1 MKHLKHNGMKKILLM
16 VALAATLTTGM
27 AQEVSSRAKA
37 MRIMKFARPEYQVK
51 DVKVLVDTMTVY
63 ALNEQVVYPFGK
75 WNSIEQYI
83 TNGQIRWDR
92 EVGYKNFLDSMHV
105 SVNSLKRLDGSE
117 IDVFRSISTGLMEIL
132 AAHITDPEVAFVN
145 GLHPG
150 MTKEDVFNVFFDTY
164 PASYTQDITVL
175 KVVSGANEIEQVYT
189 FKGRRLRSI
198 DVRSRYKYY

>member
-1 MKHLKHNGMKKILLM
+1 MKKVLLT
-16 VALAATLTTGM
+16 VALVATLTTTF

-51 DVKVLVDTMTVY
+51 DIKVLVDTMTVY

-83 TNGQIRWDR
+83 TDGQLRWDR
-92 EVGYKNFLDSMHV
+92 EVGYKHYLDSMHV
-105 SVNSLKRLDGSE
+105 SVNTLKRLDGSE

-132 AAHITDPEVAFVN
+132 AAHITDPEVSFVN

-150 MTKEDVFNVFFDTY
+150 MTKADVFNVFFDTY
-164 PASYTQDITVL
+164 PTSYTQDITVL
-175 KVVSGANEIEQVYT
+175 KVVSGAHEVEQVYT
-189 FKGRRLRSI
+189 FKGQRLRLI
-198 DVRSRYKYY
+198 EVRSRYKYY

>member
-1 MKHLKHNGMKKILLM
+1 MKRLLLA
-16 VALAATLTTGM
+16 VALMATLTTGM
-27 AQEVSSRAKA
+27 AQEVSARAKA

-51 DVKVLVDTMTVY
+51 DIKVLVDTMTVY
-63 ALNEQVVYPFGK
+63 ALDEQVVYPFGK

-83 TNGQIRWDR
+83 TEGQLRWYR
-92 EVGYKNFLDSMHV
+92 EVGYKHFLDSMQV
-105 SVNSLKRLDGSE
+105 SVNTLKRLDDSE
-117 IDVFRSISTGLMEIL
+117 INVYRSITTGLMEIL
-132 AAHITDPEVAFVN
+132 TAHITDPEVAFIN

-164 PASYTQDITVL
+164 PSSYTQDITVL
-175 KVVSGANEIEQVYT
+175 KVVSGAHEIEQVYT

>member
-1 MKHLKHNGMKKILLM
+1 MKRILLL
-16 VALAATLTTGM
+16 VALLTTLTTTM

-37 MRIMKFARPEYQVK
+37 MRIMQFARPEYQVK

-83 TNGQIRWDR
+83 TDGQLRWNR
-92 EVGYKNFLDSMHV
+92 EVGYKHYLDSMHV
-105 SVNSLKRLDGSE
+105 SVNTLKRLDGSN

-132 AAHITDPEVAFVN
+132 SAHITDPEVSFVN

-150 MTKEDVFNVFFDTY
+150 MTKNDAFNVFFDTY
-164 PASYTQDITVL
+164 PTSYTTDITVL
-175 KVVSGANEIEQVYT
+175 KVVSGAHEIEQVYT
-189 FKGRRLRSI
+189 FKGQRLRLI
-198 DVRSRYKYY
+198 EVRSRYKYY

>member
-1 MKHLKHNGMKKILLM
+1 MLLV
-16 VALAATLTTGM
+16 VALMATLSTGM
-27 AQEVSSRAKA
+27 AQEVSARAKA

-51 DVKVLVDTMTVY
+51 DIKVLVDTMTVY
-63 ALNEQVVYPFGK
+63 ALDERVIYPFGK

-83 TNGQIRWDR
+83 TEGQLLWNR
-92 EVGYKNFLDSMHV
+92 EVGYKHFMDSMQV
-105 SVNSLKRLDGSE
+105 SVNTLQRLDGSA
-117 IDVFRSISTGLMEIL
+117 IDVYRSIPTGLMEIL
-132 AAHITDPEVAFVN
+132 AAHITDPEVVFVN

-164 PASYTQDITVL
+164 PVSYTQDITVL
-175 KVVSGANEIEQVYT
+175 KVVSGAHEIEQVYT

>member
-1 MKHLKHNGMKKILLM
+1 MKRLLLA
-16 VALAATLTTGM
+16 VALIATLTSGM
-27 AQEVSSRAKA
+27 AQEVSARAKA

-51 DVKVLVDTMTVY
+51 DIKVLADTMTVY
-63 ALNEQVVYPFGK
+63 ALDEQVVYPFGK

-83 TNGQIRWDR
+83 TDGQLRWDR
-92 EVGYKNFLDSMHV
+92 EVGYKHYLDSMQV
-105 SVNSLKRLDGSE
+105 SVNTLKRLDGSE
-117 IDVFRSISTGLMEIL
+117 IDVYRSIPTGLMEIL
-132 AAHITDPEVAFVN
+132 AAHITDPEVAFIN

-164 PASYTQDITVL
+164 PSSYTQDINVL
-175 KVVSGANEIEQVYT
+175 KVVSGAHEIEQVYT